1 MDPGRQIQK
10 RVETPE
16 QNPLTITLAHT
27 SVVERPTAYMDAMER
42 NKTNEFRPWMGRIRG
57 RVGAIAHGQNT
68 PWH

>member
-1 MDPGRQIQK
+1 MDPGRQILK
-10 RVETPE
+10 ASRNTGTKPFERS
-16 QNPLTITLAHT
+16 LAHT
-27 SVVERPTAYMDAMER
+27 GVVERPTAYMDAMER